1 MLLCLITGLKSGLEK
16 NAAGKK
22 ESYPGISIQSRWEEL
37 WKTVSSKD
45 REEESE
51 SKDKTPE
58 KDADPQ
64 RNIRV
69 LIMTD
74 GYQQIVH
81 REVEIS
87 AAGGLRIE
95 KKDGLEETAGN
106 EKIKIT
112 KEDMGFQNGKIRIQA
127 IDGGEITVRSIRRGY
142 GNPSYAGA
150 LDLYTTSEGVVMVN
164 ELPLENYLCKVV
176 PSEMPASY
184 QKEAL
189 KAQAICAR
197 SYAYR
202 QIMDYAYPEYQAH
215 VNDSTDYQVYNN
227 SASQQAAS
235 VADTFEGEF
244 QKEERIDMS
253 GKSEFYRIFFS
264 ILVLVVTVIITRN
277 LIFSLICMNVVA
289 LLIILCLDASVAAGR
304 VKICI
309 VRDYRRVFV
318 LFKVCLPLAISTF
331 LSNYI
336 INSSKLSVDRMLGD
350 AAQLY
355 YTAVFMPNM
364 VINLFSGIIFKPMQ
378 TSMAVNYYEK
388 KHKNFWHII
397 FRMFAIIAGFTLICE
412 VGAYILGIPVLS
424 WLYGV
429 NLKDY
434 KMTLLLLLLCGGV
447 NAVNIIFYY
456 VLAIMRKQKYMTIL
470 YLIVCGVALIIMDPI
485 TGRLGLNGAALGYLI
500 LVVLLGVLLMGYIL
514 YQIRKDRKRQ

>member
-1 MLLCLITGLKSGLEK
+1 MNNKKKIFNLLFYIIGIVVLTELDQITKALAEAKLLGKPDFKIIGDAFVFSYLRNSGAAWGMLSGKINLFLVFTVIVMLIVTYVIINLPATRKYMPLLITCTLLVSGAVGNFIDRVRFGYVRDFIYFKLI
-16 NAAGKK
+16 NFPVFNVADC
-22 ESYPGISIQSRWEEL
+22 YV
-37 WKTVSSKD
+37 TVS
-45 REEESE
+45 
-51 SKDKTPE
+51 
-58 KDADPQ
+58 
-64 RNIRV
+64 
-69 LIMTD
+69 
-74 GYQQIVH
+74 
-81 REVEIS
+81 
-87 AAGGLRIE
+87 
-95 KKDGLEETAGN
+95 
-106 EKIKIT
+106 
-112 KEDMGFQNGKIRIQA
+112 
-127 IDGGEITVRSIRRGY
+127 
-142 GNPSYAGA
+142 
-150 LDLYTTSEGVVMVN
+150 
-164 ELPLENYLCKVV
+164 
-176 PSEMPASY
+176 
-184 QKEAL
+184 
-189 KAQAICAR
+189 
-197 SYAYR
+197 
-202 QIMDYAYPEYQAH
+202 
-215 VNDSTDYQVYNN
+215 
-227 SASQQAAS
+227 
-235 VADTFEGEF
+235 
-244 QKEERIDMS
+244 
-253 GKSEFYRIFFS
+253 
-264 ILVLVVTVIITRN
+264 
-277 LIFSLICMNVVA
+277 VA

-388 KHKNFWHII
+388 KYKNFWHII

>member
-1 MLLCLITGLKSGLEK
+1 MNI
-16 NAAGKK
+16 
-22 ESYPGISIQSRWEEL
+22 ISRIMG
-37 WKTVSSKD
+37 V
-45 REEESE
+45 
-51 SKDKTPE
+51 DKTPE
-58 KDADPQ
+58 DKYKYIWFTMGTACFALATLVMTIVISRFLGEAKAGMFSIGLSIAQ
-64 RNIRV
+64 WLVTIAYFEIR
-69 LIMTD
+69 T
-74 GYQQIVH
+74 
-81 REVEIS
+81 
-87 AAGGLRIE
+87 
-95 KKDGLEETAGN
+95 
-106 EKIKIT
+106 
-112 KEDMGFQNGKIRIQA
+112 
-127 IDGGEITVRSIRRGY
+127 
-142 GNPSYAGA
+142 
-150 LDLYTTSEGVVMVN
+150 
-164 ELPLENYLCKVV
+164 
-176 PSEMPASY
+176 
-184 QKEAL
+184 
-189 KAQAICAR
+189 
-197 SYAYR
+197 
-202 QIMDYAYPEYQAH
+202 
-215 VNDSTDYQVYNN
+215 YQVTDVKNEYPFGYYFTLRLMMCLITFL
-227 SASQQAAS
+227 ASIVYVVFNGYSPEKVTVILLVCIYKILDS

-277 LIFSLICMNVVA
+277 LIFSLICINVVA

-364 VINLFSGIIFKPMQ
+364 VINLFS
-378 TSMAVNYYEK
+378 NYYEK
-388 KHKNFWHII
+388 KYKNFWHII